1 MPDYVAGVANANVR
15 NERLVSVKL
24 QYPGG
29 YSFPVSFGNGLLG
42 DANYTLGELSALRE
56 AMGAASNFA
65 VRSQSET
72 LTNGVAPQNT
82 LAIDDAFAVGVVLNL
97 RFQNN
102 DQDTFSV
109 AIPGPVKEMFQGD
122 SINPVTPDTGA
133 PAGSGAAIL
142 GALVRDIENLVN
154 NSFAPPNSFVY
165 SGGTRATRKMTASRN
180 PDIIPIEESSTDS
193 VQP

>member
-1 MPDYVAGVANANVR
+1 MPDYVAGVANANIR
-15 NERLVSVKL
+15 NERLVSVKM
-24 QYPGG
+24 QFPGG
-29 YSFPVSFGNGLLG
+29 YNYPVSFGNGLLG

-56 AMGAASNFA
+56 AIGAASNFA

-82 LAIDDAFAVGVVLNL
+82 LAIDDAYGPGVVLNL

-109 AIPGPVKEMFQGD
+109 AIPGPLKELFDGD
-122 SINPVTPDTGA
+122 SVNPVTPDAGA
-133 PAGSGAAIL
+133 TAGSGAAIL
-142 GALVRDIENLVN
+142 GALVRDIENMVN
-154 NSFAPPNSFVY
+154 NSFAPANSYTY
-165 SGGTRATRKMTASRN
+165 SGGTRATRKMTASRT